1 MDLREFRISDAELE
15 EYGVSSAPDD
25 LTGTPA
31 AQVKALFD
39 RLPRKLAE
47 RLNGALETLSDEDS
61 GPIGRAE
68 AAESFLQKTA
78 VTQSLGISPDR
89 VPSELAV
96 TQAIG
101 AAGGGDMLQSMYDS
115 DRDGTVDRA
124 VQAENGLY
132 TLIHGYVP
140 DTTLHTLTGTVPTS
154 GRFMVCFTAN
164 RNFMFSHPTVMVL
177 NGNVN
182 LTIVSRGVSDT
193 ENYLFRVNDFIV
205 ATVDMQDTGTG
216 TIYLEST
223 PCLHKNGGHMKG
235 SVIVDTY
242 AYKSNSEQV
251 TNNDRQVRNIT
262 LSTEE
267 PTEGVDGDLWLQYE
281 G

>member
-47 RLNGALETLSDEDS
+47 RLNGALETLSDEDT
-61 GPIGRAE
+61 GPISKE
-68 AAESFLQKTA
+68 AAEESFLPRSA

-101 AAGGGDMLQSMYDS
+101 TAGGGDMMRSVYDS
-115 DRDGTVDRA
+115 DLDGTVDRSA
-124 VQAENGLY
+124 NGLFKL
-132 TLIHGYVP
+132 THSVQGDI
-140 DTTLHTLTGTVPTS
+140 HTLTGTVPARGQFT
-154 GRFMVCFTAN
+154 VCFTAT
-164 RNFMFSHPTVMVL
+164 RGFFSSHQPVISL
-177 NGNVN
+177 NGTVQLTLVFRGTTVPVDGIFKTGDTVVGTVVMEGVN
-182 LTIVSRGVSDT
+182 SG
-193 ENYLFRVNDFIV
+193 
-205 ATVDMQDTGTG
+205 TVY
-216 TIYLEST
+216 IESI
-223 PCLHKNGGHMKG
+223 PCLYRVGGHMEG
-235 SVIVDTY
+235 SLVIDRYFYETNQEY
-242 AYKSNSEQV
+242 LEHYNS
-251 TNNDRQVRNIT
+251 QVRNVT

-267 PTEGVDGDLWLQYE
+267 PTGGINGDLWLRYE
-281 G
+281 E

>member
-1 MDLREFRISDAELE
+1 MDLREFRISDTELE

-101 AAGGGDMLQSMYDS
+101 AAGGGDMLQAMYDP
-115 DRDGTVDRA
+115 DRDGTVDKSA
-124 VQAENGLY
+124 NGLY
-132 TLIHGYVP
+132 TLIHGFSSS
-140 DTTLHTLTGTVPTS
+140 TNQHTLTGTVPAS
-154 GRFMVCFTAN
+154 GQFTVCFTTTKQ
-164 RNFMFSHPTVMVL
+164 FMYTHQMVVAL

-182 LTIVSRGVSDT
+182 LALVSRGLSGA
-193 ENYLFRVNDFIV
+193 EHLLFKNNEFVV
-205 ATVDMQDTGTG
+205 ATVVMSDTSNG
-216 TIYLEST
+216 IMYLEST
-223 PCLHKNGGHMKG
+223 PCLHSQGGHMNG
-235 SVIVDTY
+235 SVVMDKYIYRSDVEY
-242 AYKSNSEQV
+242 IAHC
-251 TNNDRQVRNIT
+251 DRQVRNVT
-262 LSTEE
+262 LSTAE
-267 PTEGVDGDLWLQYE
+267 PDGGVDGDLWLQYE